1 MVSNREMKFREAYG
15 TGQQGTH
22 QQSSNTY
29 QMVPLNQPPIMEPE
43 FEPEEECFDKKVK
56 VGASQ

>member
-29 QMVPLNQPPIMEPE
+29 QMVPLNQPPIVEPE
-43 FEPEEECFDKKVK
+43 LEPEVDKKV
-56 VGASQ
+56 GALQSLVQ